1 MATLASTQV
10 TASSFAGPLPF
21 GGLNVELYRV
31 AGGAVGDTATIAPS
45 RGRYVLGCLS
55 TGTASTTL
63 STAGTATNVVLT
75 LLASAATDVTFD
87 ALLFVQP

>member
-10 TASSFAGPLPF
+10 TAGFLGSPIAV
-21 GGLNVELYRV
+21 GGLNIELYRV

>member
-1 MATLASTQV
+1 MATLGSTQV
-10 TASSFAGPLPF
+10 TASYFGAPIPF
-21 GGLNVELYRV
+21 GGFHVELYRV
-31 AGGAVGDTATIAPS
+31 AGGGVGDTATIAPS
-45 RGRYVLGCLS
+45 RGRFVAACLS

-87 ALLFVQP
+87 AMLIVQE